1 VRVSVV
7 ASFVVCARAAGLPP
21 RRALWP
27 HLALTARGGGSCK
40 YLGGALWSRRRRDG
54 GASGLGLRSGT
65 VRVGGSCLARQPPS
79 RSTVPLVGFRHSR
92 PRHARCHRSRDHGD
106 TFSAEPAWRWSTSK
120 MQHTA
125 SDKERSCRVAPPTLV
140 TGWRGQ
146 PARCRDERGAP
157 CHWWCGY
164 RGCQR
169 RFKHHCCT
177 PDEIPCP
184 SLSPSPPAHHL
195 AMQRHAVSISGST
208 VAAPRWSWRAG

>member
-1 VRVSVV
+1 MICTIANGCAMRRVRS
-7 ASFVVCARAAGLPP
+7 
-21 RRALWP
+21 
-27 HLALTARGGGSCK
+27 K
-40 YLGGALWSRRRRDG
+40 MRRR
-54 GASGLGLRSGT
+54 
-65 VRVGGSCLARQPPS
+65 
-79 RSTVPLVGFRHSR
+79 FRHRIAAMRGVPKGDDRKWLCDEKCAIKNAMAIS
-92 PRHARCHRSRDHGD
+92 PSHCCDERCPQRR
-106 TFSAEPAWRWSTSK
+106 RWSTSK

-146 PARCRDERGAP
+146 PSRCRDERGTP
-157 CHWWCGY
+157 CPWWCGY